1 MTLLAAALG
10 LALGAAPC
18 ARVAVAPFEPV
29 ATSAAE
35 ARRVEASVR
44 EALARRAGVC
54 VEARAETLPRLATFP
69 NHRPPPCAEAACRR
83 AQLEALGVDELVRG
97 VVVGAGGALH
107 LELERTTRERTTRSG
122 AVLAGDG
129 DAASAASVLSLWD
142 EPRPPSSPR
151 WPAVAA
157 TAAAVAAAS
166 VGLALGLEA
175 RRVEGQLS
183 RGDTGCPAGAP
194 DFRDCVDG
202 LLRDGRGKA
211 GAATALSV
219 AAGLLAGGAVVLW
232 VVELP

>member
-1 MTLLAAALG
+1 
-10 LALGAAPC
+10 
-18 ARVAVAPFEPV
+18 VAPFEPV
-29 ATSAAE
+29 AASAAD
-35 ARRVEASVR
+35 ARRVEESVR
-44 EALARRAGVC
+44 EALTRRAGIC
-54 VEARAETLPRLATFP
+54 LEARAETLERLTPFP
-69 NHRPPPCAEAACRR
+69 ARRLPPCPDVACHR

-97 VVVGAGGALH
+97 LVIGAGGVLH
-107 LELERTTRERTTRSG
+107 LELERATPSRTLHG
-122 AVLAGDG
+122 EAVLSGDH
-129 DAASAASVLSLWD
+129 AAAAAMSALSLWD
-142 EPRPPSSPR
+142 EARPAAPPR

-175 RRVEGQLS
+175 RRLEAQLS

-202 LLRDGRGKA
+202 LVRDGRGKA

-219 AAGLLAGGAVVLW
+219 AAGLLAGGAVLLW